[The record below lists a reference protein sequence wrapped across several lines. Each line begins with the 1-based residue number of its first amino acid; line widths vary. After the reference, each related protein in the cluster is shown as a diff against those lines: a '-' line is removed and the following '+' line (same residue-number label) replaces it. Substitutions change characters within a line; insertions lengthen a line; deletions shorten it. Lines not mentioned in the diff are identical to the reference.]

1 MAFCA
6 AATVAAPGQQLPAA
20 ERTEAV
26 GQSQPQTPP
35 VSIFEA
41 RELLMRGSYDQ
52 AAEAFS
58 QLSKVELTKVAA
70 RLGLAECRLQV
81 GEYRQAL
88 DGLLAEK
95 AKDSADWYYLLAQTH
110 RHLGTYASAVEAARS
125 AIRLNKDHAGARR
138 ILGELLEVLG
148 RRDEAIE
155 VYRWFDRQLVERA
168 ELPQDAAWITH
179 AAVGFVRYSVLTQ
192 THVATRTTHA
202 LQEMLQRA
210 YGRLDRIYWPARI
223 AAAELLREKFN
234 NDEDDGSVS
243 DYRAAMRINPN
254 LPQAHVGLG
263 EVALE
268 RWGFEEV
275 EIRAKRALQI
285 NPNDAPAIHLLAK
298 KLILERRYEQAAK
311 MCDRALAINPNDLT
325 AMSIAAAAAA
335 CMNDQTTI
343 ERLRVRVSAVDA
355 NCATFHRMMADA
367 LAGIR
372 QYAASQ
378 REYLAAIQRDPTDA
392 NARTELGMMYMQ
404 WGDEDK
410 AREALGAAWALD
422 PYNQRT
428 KFTLELL
435 DRLHKFASFETDHFI
450 VRHNDERDPGLG
462 PYVAS
467 YLEPIY
473 EAVTADFGT
482 HLTDKTIIEF
492 FPTHRAFG
500 VRITG
505 KPWIHT
511 VGACTGR
518 VIALATPRESAEL
531 TGRYNLS
538 RVLKHEFTHTVTL
551 AATNNRIP
559 HWFTEGLAVYQEDAP
574 RSFDW
579 MQILVDAVRG
589 DRLFTLESINWG
601 FMRPKR
607 PTDRQMA
614 YAQSEW
620 MCEYIIDRFGYDVI
634 DAMLKR
640 FRDGFTQA
648 RVFVEC
654 LGVEPDAFDAD
665 FSNWASAQAQ
675 RWGFD
680 VTPSEDVRELRALAA
695 KDDVS
700 AAVLGRLARA
710 ELDEVDYERA
720 LGAAR
725 RALELDENEKNALTV
740 FVKVLSV
747 VNAEK
752 LSAAAEQ
759 AVEDEMLPSIE
770 RLSKIDPNSWTAAK
784 ALAEL
789 RLRREEFD
797 KAVEALKRL
806 QHLCPMDPLS
816 WRGLA
821 GIYLSRNEEDRA
833 LPQLLELARIEQND
847 AAVPGRVAAIVRR
860 RGDLREA
867 AHWYRQALA
876 IDPFDVSLH
885 RDLGDV
891 NLQVGANEEAL
902 REYRMLTLIEPDN
915 AKHFEA
921 AALAASK
928 LGDDAQTQTF
938 VRRALE
944 LNPSSSVR
952 SLLRP

>member
-1 MAFCA
+1 
-6 AATVAAPGQQLPAA
+6 
-20 ERTEAV
+20 
-26 GQSQPQTPP
+26 
-35 VSIFEA
+35 
-41 RELLMRGSYDQ
+41 
-52 AAEAFS
+52 
-58 QLSKVELTKVAA
+58 
-70 RLGLAECRLQV
+70 
-81 GEYRQAL
+81 
-88 DGLLAEK
+88 
-95 AKDSADWYYLLAQTH
+95 
-110 RHLGTYASAVEAARS
+110 
-125 AIRLNKDHAGARR
+125 
-138 ILGELLEVLG
+138 
-148 RRDEAIE
+148 
-155 VYRWFDRQLVERA
+155 
-168 ELPQDAAWITH
+168 
-179 AAVGFVRYSVLTQ
+179 
-192 THVATRTTHA
+192 
-202 LQEMLQRA
+202 
-210 YGRLDRIYWPARI
+210 
-223 AAAELLREKFN
+223 
-234 NDEDDGSVS
+234 
-243 DYRAAMRINPN
+243 
-254 LPQAHVGLG
+254 
-263 EVALE
+263 
-268 RWGFEEV
+268 
-275 EIRAKRALQI
+275 
-285 NPNDAPAIHLLAK
+285 
-298 KLILERRYEQAAK
+298 
-311 MCDRALAINPNDLT
+311 
-325 AMSIAAAAAA
+325 
-335 CMNDQTTI
+335 
-343 ERLRVRVSAVDA
+343 
-355 NCATFHRMMADA
+355 
-367 LAGIR
+367 
-372 QYAASQ
+372 
-378 REYLAAIQRDPTDA
+378 
-392 NARTELGMMYMQ
+392 
-404 WGDEDK
+404 
-410 AREALGAAWALD
+410 
-422 PYNQRT
+422 
-428 KFTLELL
+428 
-435 DRLHKFASFETDHFI
+435 
-450 VRHNDERDPGLG
+450 
-462 PYVAS
+462 
-467 YLEPIY
+467 
-473 EAVTADFGT
+473 
-482 HLTDKTIIEF
+482 
-492 FPTHRAFG
+492 
-500 VRITG
+500 
-505 KPWIHT
+505 
-511 VGACTGR
+511 
-518 VIALATPRESAEL
+518 
-531 TGRYNLS
+531 
-538 RVLKHEFTHTVTL
+538 
-551 AATNNRIP
+551 
-559 HWFTEGLAVYQEDAP
+559 
-574 RSFDW
+574 
-579 MQILVDAVRG
+579 
-589 DRLFTLESINWG
+589 
-601 FMRPKR
+601 
-607 PTDRQMA
+607 
-614 YAQSEW
+614 

-640 FRDGFTQA
+640 FRDGFTQTG
-648 RVFVEC
+648 VFVEC

-695 KDDVS
+695 QDDVS

-759 AVEDEMLPSIE
+759 AVEDEMLPAIE

-885 RDLGDV
+885 QDLGDV